1 MDSIDE
7 EKYQQLLEDINE
19 LNEIQQNLLDCVNNQ
34 SKKFLIEDN
43 LSITDLKIEQGTD
56 DLKKAEK
63 YFFNYTPVL
72 IGTAIGALVG
82 DLRCSY
88 SSKNG

>member
-34 SKKFLIEDN
+34 SQKIIIPFYFSFCKHYQNSIPLCALIHQEVRFKIFFKHQVFLFVDC
-43 LSITDLKIEQGTD
+43 L
-56 DLKKAEK
+56 
-63 YFFNYTPVL
+63 YTHH
-72 IGTAIGALVG
+72 
-82 DLRCSY
+82 
-88 SSKNG
+88 